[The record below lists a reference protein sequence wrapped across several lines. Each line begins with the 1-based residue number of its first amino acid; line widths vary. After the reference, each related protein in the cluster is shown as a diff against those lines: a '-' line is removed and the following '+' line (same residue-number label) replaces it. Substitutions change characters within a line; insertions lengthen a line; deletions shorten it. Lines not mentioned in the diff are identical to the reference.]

1 MTPKFVARQALPDE
15 ATLFRYSRNSRTS
28 IATTSHP
35 SRTTNVSRIV
45 CRGDPYMNGQGR
57 FKLNRHVFFALFCSF
72 SLFFDI
78 FRSFSNLFAHFL
90 TKLLVTCESP
100 YRFRSFSDQSSVTL
114 CLLVFVCVAEPYNYL
129 IFSVLFCLNES
140 IFIATNSPWM

>member
-1 MTPKFVARQALPDE
+1 MAVPGPKTDYITGSTTRDSIVATVL
-15 ATLFRYSRNSRTS
+15 
-28 IATTSHP
+28 
-35 SRTTNVSRIV
+35 
-45 CRGDPYMNGQGR
+45 YMNGQGR
-57 FKLNRHVFFALFCSF
+57 FKLNHRVFFALFSSF

-100 YRFRSFSDQSSVTL
+100 YRFRSFSDQSIVTL

-140 IFIATNSPWM
+140 IFIATNRPLGCEGPERLLNRR